1 MVNEFKGNS
10 DERTIELLQQRI
22 DGFKHEFELGGK
34 WAARIFPE
42 ATFHIDVEYRIAKQT
57 RVINGITVPMCMTE
71 QPEMKEAYYVI
82 SINDEEI
89 HFGPWAD
96 DELDNLT
103 LANGLAFNSRSD
115 AIETMEAILAS
126 TKI

>member
-1 MVNEFKGNS
+1 MNEFKGNS

-71 QPEMKEAYYVI
+71 KPEVNETYYTIDIDTGDTV
-82 SINDEEI
+82 DWRWE
-89 HFGPWAD
+89 D
-96 DELDNLT
+96 DERNNST
-103 LANGLAFNSRSD
+103 LKNGLAFHKSLD
-115 AIETMEAILAS
+115 AIETRHAILAG
-126 TKI
+126 TRL